1 MGQCGTHQD
10 KSLPCLPC
18 MPPPHTCLLDYGLQP
33 GHGDDSDPDRH
44 ERAQEVTKLQHIV
57 LHDTE
62 HHNARLVTG
71 MVKLG
76 KQGKGVRAALPSPSP
91 SPAPQLPH
99 TTLTVEKNMV
109 KM

>member
-1 MGQCGTHQD
+1 
-10 KSLPCLPC
+10 
-18 MPPPHTCLLDYGLQP
+18 MPPPHTCLLDYGLEP

-57 LHDTE
+57 LHDAE
-62 HHNARLVTG
+62 HHNARLVAG

-76 KQGKGVRAALPSPSP
+76 EQRRGVRAALHTPSPL
-91 SPAPQLPH
+91 PAPQLPH

>member
-1 MGQCGTHQD
+1 MGQWGTHQD
-10 KSLPCLPC
+10 KSLPCLPF
-18 MPPPHTCLLDYGLQP
+18 MPPPHTCLLDYGLEP

-57 LHDTE
+57 LHDAE
-62 HHNARLVTG
+62 HHNARLVAG

-76 KQGKGVRAALPSPSP
+76 EQRRGVRAALHTPSPL
-91 SPAPQLPH
+91 PAPQLPH